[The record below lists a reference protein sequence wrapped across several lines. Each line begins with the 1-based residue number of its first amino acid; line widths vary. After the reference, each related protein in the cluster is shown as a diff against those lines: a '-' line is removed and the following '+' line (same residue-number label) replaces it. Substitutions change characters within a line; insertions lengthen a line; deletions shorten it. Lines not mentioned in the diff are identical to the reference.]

1 MGRAGG
7 GRGQSR
13 TALGWHRLLLGL
25 WAAYLLLCASVP
37 SSFSPFSL
45 PPSSLSFS
53 PAVFSHFPSTPV
65 TCTLPACA
73 EVSTAPLPQALPPRA
88 PSPHTS
94 SSLAG
99 APSLAPCTPCLQ
111 ISPHLVF
118 FSSLPSSKCTCPVSQ
133 GPQNPTEWMDGL
145 VLGPRTCLPN
155 QLSG

>member
-1 MGRAGG
+1 MGCGVGG
-7 GRGQSR
+7 GRPR
-13 TALGWHRLLLGL
+13 TEPDSTGL
-25 WAAYLLLCASVP
+25 AQAAPGSVGSVSASLCFCPIVLQ
-37 SSFSPFSL
+37 FFL
-45 PPSSLSFS
+45 PPTLLPLSFS
-53 PAVFSHFPSTPV
+53 PAVFSPFPSTPV

-73 EVSTAPLPQALPPRA
+73 EVSTAPLPQAFPPRA

-133 GPQNPTEWMDGL
+133 GPQNPAE
-145 VLGPRTCLPN
+145 
-155 QLSG
+155 